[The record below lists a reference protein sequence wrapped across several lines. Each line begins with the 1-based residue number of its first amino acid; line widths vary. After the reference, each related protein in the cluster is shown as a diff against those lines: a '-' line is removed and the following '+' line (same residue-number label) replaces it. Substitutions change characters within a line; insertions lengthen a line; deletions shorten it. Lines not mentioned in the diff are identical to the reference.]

1 MRQVV
6 ILVLA
11 LAMSGCVGFRQ
22 TDVEFVSK
30 EQLAARDAET
40 QCKALARTL
49 VQMARCERR

>member
-1 MRQVV
+1 MRQIV
-6 ILVLA
+6 ILVLT